1 MNSRKMFIW
10 LAIFLVLATLI
21 TGCAPAATPTVV
33 STPTVGSLTLTDGLG
48 RNVIFDQPAQRIVS
62 IAPSNTEVLFAIGA
76 GAQVIG
82 RDEFSDYPDQ
92 AKQLPSVGGG
102 YGALDMETMVS
113 LKPDLVLASQL
124 TPAEQV
130 QAIEKLG
137 LKVFL
142 LPNPNTIEDM
152 FANLLEVGKITG
164 TEAQAQTLIDG
175 LKTRV
180 VAVDAKVAAVQQ
192 KPVVFYELDSTDPNA
207 PWTAG
212 PGSFIDALINRAGGV
227 NLGAKL
233 KDSYAQISIEQL
245 LVDQPDIIIAGDYT
259 WGGVTAEAIKARQSW
274 ADLQAVKQDKVYIF
288 DDNLISRPGPRL
300 VDGLEAMEKL
310 LHP

>member
-1 MNSRKMFIW
+1 MNSRKMFTW
-10 LAIFLVLATLI
+10 LAILLVLTTLI
-21 TGCAPAATPTVV
+21 AGCSPAATPTVV

>member
-180 VAVDAKVAAVQQ
+180 AAVDAKVAAVQQ

-212 PGSFIDALINRAGGV
+212 PGSFIDALISRAGGV

-288 DDNLISRPGPRL
+288 DDNLVSRPGPRL

>member
-180 VAVDAKVAAVQQ
+180 AAVDAKVAAVQQ

>member
-180 VAVDAKVAAVQQ
+180 AAVDAKVAAVQQ

-212 PGSFIDALINRAGGV
+212 PGSFIDALISRAGGV

-245 LVDQPDIIIAGDYT
+245 LVDQPDIIIAGNYT
-259 WGGVTAEAIKARQSW
+259 WGGVAIKARQSW

-288 DDNLISRPGPRL
+288 DDNLVSRPGPRL